1 VATGNPLLWRL
12 VDSGVVSPEFSA
24 ASDEAIVNARLAGSV
39 PNTVHFYTR
48 DSPTIS
54 IGYNRSAEKS
64 VFTEEAARR
73 NVKVIRRFSGGSAVF
88 TDRGQ
93 LIFALILDASLLPSD
108 IVESYEKM
116 CGVVIRGLSILGV
129 KAEYKPVNDILV
141 GGRKISGSAQL
152 RRGGVVLHHGT
163 MLVDTDLESM
173 ASVLKP
179 PQGKNNDQSLVKHV
193 TSLREATGEVPD
205 MQALKR
211 ALAKGISDAFGVTL
225 YPGSLTP
232 QEVADIDALIGEKYG
247 SRDWNWRI

>member
-1 VATGNPLLWRL
+1 VETGNPLLWRL
-12 VDSGVVSPEFSA
+12 VDSGVVSPDFSA
-24 ASDEAIVNARLAGSV
+24 ASDEAIVNARLAGAV

-54 IGYNRSAEKS
+54 IGYNRSVEKS
-64 VFTEEAARR
+64 VFIEEAARR

-93 LIFALILDASLLPSD
+93 LIFALVLDAFLLPSD

-116 CGVVIRGLSILGV
+116 CGAIIRGLSILGI

-141 GGRKISGSAQL
+141 GGKKISGSAQL

-173 ASVLKP
+173 AAVLKP
-179 PQGKNNDQSLVKHV
+179 PHGKKDDQSVMNHV
-193 TSLREATGEVPD
+193 TSLREAMGEAPD
-205 MQALKR
+205 TQVLKG
-211 ALAKGISDAFGVTL
+211 ALAKGISDAFGVAL

-232 QEVADIDALIGEKYG
+232 REVADIEALIEGKYG
-247 SRDWNWRI
+247 SRDWNWKF

>member
-1 VATGNPLLWRL
+1 VETGNPLLWRL
-12 VDSGVVSPEFSA
+12 VYSGVVSPEYSA
-24 ASDEAIVNARLAGSV
+24 ASDEAIVNARLAGAV

-54 IGYNRSAEKS
+54 IGYNRSVEKS

-93 LIFALILDASLLPSD
+93 LIFSLTLDASLLPSD
-108 IVESYEKM
+108 IVESYEKI
-116 CGVVIRGLSILGV
+116 CRAVIRGLSILGI

-141 GGRKISGSAQL
+141 GGKKISGSAQL

-173 ASVLKP
+173 AAVLKP
-179 PQGKNNDQSLVKHV
+179 PQGKKGDQFVMKHV
-193 TSLREATGEVPD
+193 TSLREAMGDAPD
-205 MQALKR
+205 MQVLKR
-211 ALAKGISDAFGVTL
+211 AIVKGISDAFSVTL
-225 YPGSLTP
+225 YPRSLTP
-232 QEVADIDALIGEKYG
+232 QEVVDIDGLIEGKYS
-247 SRDWNWRI
+247 SRDWNWKI

>member
-1 VATGNPLLWRL
+1 METGKPLVWRL
-12 VDSGVVSPEFSA
+12 VDSGAVSPEYSA
-24 ASDEAIVNARLAGSV
+24 ASDEAIVNARRTGSV

-54 IGYNRSAEKS
+54 IGYNRSVEKS

-93 LIFALILDASLLPSD
+93 LIFALVLDASLLPSD
-108 IVESYEKM
+108 IIESYEKV
-116 CGVVIRGLSILGV
+116 CRAVIRGLSILGI

-141 GGRKISGSAQL
+141 GGKKISGSAQL

-173 ASVLKP
+173 AAVLKP
-179 PQGKNNDQSLVKHV
+179 PQSKKDDQSVMNHV
-193 TSLREATGEVPD
+193 TSLREATGEAPD
-205 MQALKR
+205 MQVLKR
-211 ALAKGISDAFGVTL
+211 ALVKGISGAFSVTL
-225 YPGSLTP
+225 HPGSLTTH
-232 QEVADIDALIGEKYG
+232 EIADIEALIEGKYG
-247 SRDWNWRI
+247 SRDWNWKI